1 MSDPSQHSLPMLLKE
16 ALGDAYTI
24 EGEIGRGGMGVVY
37 RARDERLQR
46 RVAIKVLPPELA
58 FSSEIR
64 QRFTR
69 EAQTAARLSH
79 PHIVPIHDVGEG
91 QGIVYF
97 VMGLIEGESLA
108 ARIRRRG
115 RVPPEETRRIMRETA
130 DALSAAHALSV
141 IHRDIKP
148 DNILL
153 EGTRGRVVV
162 TDFGI
167 AKALSATSGST
178 LTSAGMAIGTP
189 SYMSPEQ
196 AAGEREIDG
205 RSDLYSLGI
214 VAYQMLAGELPFNAP
229 TVAGI
234 LMKQIT
240 ETAPLLHDR
249 YPDVPEDL
257 SLAVARCLEKD
268 PANRW
273 PSAEGLRRSLES
285 RTVAGYRPTGLGW
298 KAQSREAP
306 APTRPST
313 TRSSTRQPTERPV
326 PVRPTAP
333 GRPNVVRP
341 TRPGERPTQGN
352 YPARR
357 DRSFVSR
364 ADERMAERQSRRD
377 RKALQRELKDGSLPD
392 TGEPLVVVR
401 ARRQFAQFLAPTLGC
416 FMLNLATG
424 MHSPWFL
431 FVAFGT
437 GWRLM
442 ASYSQLWQAG
452 YSWRDVLHRPDA
464 PDSVGSGAKGP
475 KIKGLKQV
483 TAPNAAEFGS
493 YQDRMQ
499 QVFKDRGVIL
509 RLMSELSLAD
519 REMLPEIVETT
530 EGLYARA
537 SQLAGTLGSM
547 EGMDLGDTSKLE
559 ARIAELQQRLEGE
572 ERDRQLSLLQQQLQR
587 CKELQAQRLQFA
599 DRFESCVIAMQNVR
613 LDLMRLKQSGV
624 GAVLNGL
631 TMATQQARALS
642 RDVDNAIGAAA
653 EVKAL

>member
-16 ALGDAYTI
+16 ALGDSYTI

-46 RVAIKVLPPELA
+46 RVAVKVLPPELA

-115 RVPPEETRRIMRETA
+115 RVPAEETRRIMRETA

-167 AKALSATSGST
+167 AKALSASSGAT

-196 AAGEREIDG
+196 AAGERDIDG

-268 PANRW
+268 PENRW

-298 KAQSREAP
+298 KAQAREGTQSP
-306 APTRPST
+306 RPST
-313 TRSSTRQPTERPV
+313 LRNTRSPTERPAT
-326 PVRPTAP
+326 VRPTSPA
-333 GRPNVVRP
+333 RPNVVRP
-341 TRPGERPTQGN
+341 TRPGERAQPGSG

-357 DRSFVSR
+357 DGGAASR
-364 ADERMAERQSRRD
+364 AQERTAERQSRRE
-377 RKALQRELKDGSLPD
+377 RKSLRQELKDGPLPE
-392 TGEPLVVVR
+392 TGEPVVVVR
-401 ARRQFAQFLAPTLGC
+401 ARRQFAQFLATTGGC
-416 FMLNLATG
+416 FMINVVSGL
-424 MHSPWFL
+424 HSPWFL
-431 FVAFGT
+431 IVGLFS
-437 GWRLM
+437 GWGLM
-442 ASYSQLWQAG
+442 GSYSRLWQSG

-464 PDSVGSGAKGP
+464 PDSVGSGAKVP
-475 KIKGLKQV
+475 RIKGLKQV
-483 TAPNAAEFGS
+483 TEPKASEYGG
-493 YQDRMQ
+493 YQERMQ
-499 QVFKDRGVIL
+499 QVFKDRSVIL
-509 RLMSELSLAD
+509 KLMSELSPAD

-547 EGMDLGDTSKLE
+547 DGMDLGDTTKLE
-559 ARIAELQQRLEGE
+559 ARIAELRQRPEGE
-572 ERDRQLSLLQQQLQR
+572 ERDRQISLLQQQLQR
-587 CKELQAQRLQFA
+587 CKELSAQRVQFA
-599 DRFESCVIAMQNVR
+599 DRFESCVLAMQNVR

-642 RDVDNAIGAAA
+642 RDVDHAIGAAA

>member
-1 MSDPSQHSLPMLLKE
+1 MSDPNAQHSLPMLLKE

-108 ARIRRRG
+108 ARIKRRG
-115 RVPPEETRRIMRETA
+115 RVPAEETRRIVRETA

-189 SYMSPEQ
+189 SFMSPEQ

-214 VAYQMLAGELPFNAP
+214 VAYQMLSGELPFNAP

-240 ETAPLLHDR
+240 ETAPLLHEK
-249 YPDVPEDL
+249 YPDIPEDL

-268 PANRW
+268 PENRW
-273 PSAEGLRRSLES
+273 PSADALRRSLES
-285 RTVAGYRPTGLGW
+285 RSVAGYRPTGLGW
-298 KAQSREAP
+298 KAQTRESKSPTRAS
-306 APTRPST
+306 PTRPST
-313 TRSSTRQPTERPV
+313 TRGLRSPTDRPA
-326 PVRPTAP
+326 PVRPTT
-333 GRPNVVRP
+333 P
-341 TRPGERPTQGN
+341 TRPGSPRPIVRGAVQ
-352 YPARR
+352 PSARG
-357 DRSFVSR
+357 DFVSR
-364 ADERMAERQSRRD
+364 SEERAAAKQARYD
-377 RKALQRELKDGSLPD
+377 RKLQRQEMKDGPLPN
-392 TGEPLVVVR
+392 TGEPLMVVK
-401 ARRQFAQFLAPTLGC
+401 ARRQFAQFASVTGGC
-416 FMLNLATG
+416 FAVNLFAPG
-424 MHSPWFL
+424 LHDPWFL
-431 FVAFGT
+431 FVGLFS
-437 GWRLM
+437 GWGLM
-442 ASYSQLWQAG
+442 KSYSQLWQAG

-464 PDSVGSGAKGP
+464 PDSVGSGTKPAR
-475 KIKGLKQV
+475 IKGVKQI
-483 TAPNAAEFGS
+483 AEPKAAEFGA

-499 QVFKDRGVIL
+499 QVFKDRAVIL
-509 RLMSELSLAD
+509 KLMSELSPAD
-519 REMLPEIVETT
+519 REMLPEIVDTT

-547 EGMDLGDTSKLE
+547 DGLGIEDTPKIETRL
-559 ARIAELQQRLEGE
+559 AELRQRPEGE
-572 ERDRQLSLLQQQLQR
+572 ERDRQISLLEQQLQR
-587 CKELQAQRLQFA
+587 CKELNAQRAQFA
-599 DRFESCVIAMQNVR
+599 DRFESCVLAMQNVR

>member
-1 MSDPSQHSLPMLLKE
+1 MLLKE
-16 ALGDAYTI
+16 ALGDSYTI

-46 RVAIKVLPPELA
+46 RVAVKVLPPELA

-115 RVPPEETRRIMRETA
+115 RVPAEETRRIMRETA

-167 AKALSATSGST
+167 AKALSASSGAT

-196 AAGEREIDG
+196 AAGERDIDG

-240 ETAPLLHDR
+240 ETAPLLHER

-268 PANRW
+268 PENRW

-298 KAQSREAP
+298 KAQSREATQSP
-306 APTRPST
+306 RPST
-313 TRSSTRQPTERPV
+313 LRNTRAPTERPAT
-326 PVRPTAP
+326 VRPVSPA
-333 GRPNVVRP
+333 RPNLVRP
-341 TRPGERPTQGN
+341 TRPGERVPTGN
-352 YPARR
+352 GYPARR
-357 DRSFVSR
+357 EGGYVSR
-364 ADERMAERQSRRD
+364 ADERAAERQSRRE
-377 RKALQRELKDGSLPD
+377 RKALQRELKDGPLPN
-392 TGEPLVVVR
+392 TGEPVLVVR
-401 ARRQFAQFLAPTLGC
+401 ARRQFAQFLATTGGC
-416 FMLNLATG
+416 FMINLFAPGLHT
-424 MHSPWFL
+424 PWFL

-437 GWRLM
+437 GWGLIG
-442 ASYSQLWQAG
+442 SYSRLWQSG

-464 PDSVGSGAKGP
+464 PDSVGSGAKAP

-483 TAPNAAEFGS
+483 TEPKAAEFGG

-509 RLMSELSLAD
+509 KLMSELSPTD

-547 EGMDLGDTSKLE
+547 DGMELGDTTKLE
-559 ARIAELQQRLEGE
+559 ARIAELKQRPEGE
-572 ERDRQLSLLQQQLQR
+572 ERDRQISLLQQQLQR
-587 CKELQAQRLQFA
+587 CKELNAQRAQFA
-599 DRFESCVIAMQNVR
+599 DRFESCVLAMQNVR